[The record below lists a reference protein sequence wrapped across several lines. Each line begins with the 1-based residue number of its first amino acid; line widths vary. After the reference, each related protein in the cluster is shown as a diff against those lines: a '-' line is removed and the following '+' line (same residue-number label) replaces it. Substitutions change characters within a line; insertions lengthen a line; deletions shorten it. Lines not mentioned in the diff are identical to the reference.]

1 MAENDEEI
9 GTLLMDMTSRGS
21 HAGRILIAD
30 DQADV
35 LEALGM
41 LLKQHGYEAVAVNSP
56 AGILRALETGG
67 FDVLLMDLNYTRDTT
82 SGEEGLTLLSQIHAM
97 DETLPVVVM
106 TAWGT
111 VELAVEAMHKG
122 VGDFVLKPWDNKR
135 LLAILQAQ
143 IEEGQARRKTRQ
155 LKSKRDLLGDE
166 ILEAREIQEGLLP
179 KEMPRLPGYEI
190 CGAWEPTRIVGGD
203 YFDVFEVSDSRVALC
218 IADVVGKG
226 LPAALLMSNLQAGI
240 RGAAGE
246 ALEPKELCTK
256 VNRATRANVAADKF
270 ITLFYGVLDV
280 AGKRLR
286 YTNAGHNPPF
296 LVRQDGSHLR
306 LLEGGTV
313 IGVLRDGTYVQ
324 DEVQLCTGDRLVLFT
339 DGVTEARSPADEE
352 FGEERLTGLL
362 VENRHLGARDLQTKI
377 LIDVSD
383 FCRGNFHDDATLIVV
398 AVQ

>member
-1 MAENDEEI
+1 M
-9 GTLLMDMTSRGS
+9 GTLLMDVTSKGS
-21 HAGRILIAD
+21 RASRILIAD

-56 AGILRALETGG
+56 AAILRALEAGG
-67 FDVLLMDLNYTRDTT
+67 FDALLMDLNYTRDTT

-122 VGDFVLKPWDNKR
+122 VGDFVLKPWDNTR
-135 LLAILQAQ
+135 LLAILRTQ

-155 LKSKRDLLGDE
+155 LKSKRDILGDE

-203 YFDVFEVSDSRVALC
+203 YFDVFEVNDSMIALC

-246 ALEPKELCTK
+246 ALQPKDLCAK

-270 ITLFYGVLDV
+270 ITLFYGLLDV
-280 AGKRLR
+280 GGHRLI

-339 DGVTEARSPADEE
+339 DGVTEARSPEDEE
-352 FGEERLTGLL
+352 FGEERLFGLL
-362 VENRHLGARDLQTKI
+362 VENRHLGARDLQNKI
-377 LIDVSD
+377 LGDVSD

-398 AVQ
+398 AVQL